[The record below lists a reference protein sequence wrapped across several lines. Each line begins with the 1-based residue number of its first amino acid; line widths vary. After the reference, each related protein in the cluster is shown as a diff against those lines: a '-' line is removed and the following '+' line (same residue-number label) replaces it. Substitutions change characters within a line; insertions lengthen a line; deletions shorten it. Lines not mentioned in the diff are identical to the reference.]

1 MSSRAAWRLE
11 TLGFTQVYRYEPGK
25 SDWLANGMPVEG
37 KRANIPRA
45 GGAARRDVPTC
56 QLGERVGDVR
66 DRVRVAG
73 WDSCLVVTDGN
84 VVLGRLRRE
93 VLDADG
99 SAIVEDVMESGP
111 TTIRP
116 DEPLES
122 LVPRLQK
129 RRGQT
134 IVVTF
139 PNGRLIGVLF
149 RDAAERRL
157 EAFNNAHFGDGAS
170 VQPDQR

>member
-11 TLGFTQVYRYEPGK
+11 TLGFTSVYRYEPGK

-37 KRANIPRA
+37 KRAKVPRA
-45 GGAARRDVPTC
+45 GDVARRNVPTC
-56 QLGERVGDVR
+56 ELGERVGDVR
-66 DRVRVAG
+66 ERARVAG

-84 VVLGRLRRE
+84 VVLGRLRKE
-93 VLDADG
+93 ALDADG
-99 SAIVEDVMESGP
+99 SAVVDDVMESGP

-129 RRGQT
+129 RQVRT
-134 IVVTF
+134 IVVIL
-139 PNGRLIGVLF
+139 PSGRLVGTLF
-149 RDAAERRL
+149 RDDAERRL
-157 EAFNNAHFGDGAS
+157 QQQQAK
-170 VQPDQR
+170 